1 MNNKTKVLLVEDDDS
16 ILELLRR
23 ILTDEG
29 FEVVSAMNGNEAI
42 EKFKADRPDIILLD
56 LYLPL
61 KDGMDVLRDIRRES
75 NVPVIIITA
84 RDADID
90 KVKGL
95 EIGADDYITKPFS
108 LIELLARMKAVL
120 RRTHHGYTFNVT
132 NISKLRSPGLTLDL
146 KTHQVFI
153 ERGGKTEVRHLPR
166 KQFELLKILMLK
178 APEVLD
184 RETLLK
190 EIWGNFM
197 NNARTLDV
205 HIHWLRNKIEE
216 DPNNPEYILT
226 VRKVGYRFGKPVEK
240 VR

>member
-1 MNNKTKVLLVEDDDS
+1 MSAKTRVLLVEDDDT
-16 ILELLRR
+16 ILEQLRR
-23 ILTDEG
+23 VLTDEG
-29 FEVVSAMNGNEAI
+29 YEVTSAMNGNEAI
-42 EKFKADRPDIILLD
+42 EKFKAERPDLILLD

-61 KDGMDVLRDIRRES
+61 KDGMDVLREIRRES
-75 NVPVIIITA
+75 DVPIIIITA

-120 RRTHHGYTFNVT
+120 RRATHGYRLNVS
-132 NISKLRSPGLTLDL
+132 NISQLRAPGIVLDL
-146 KTHQVFI
+146 KTHQVI
-153 ERGGKTEVRHLPR
+153 VERNGKEEVRHLPR

-178 APEVLD
+178 APEVLE
-184 RETLLK
+184 REWLLK
-190 EIWGNFM
+190 EVWGNFM
-197 NNARTLDV
+197 SNARTLDV

-226 VRKVGYRFGKPVEK
+226 VRKVGYRFGKPVE
-240 VR
+240 RIR

>member
-1 MNNKTKVLLVEDDDS
+1 MSAKTKVLLVEDDDA
-16 ILELLRR
+16 ILEQLRR
-23 ILTDEG
+23 VLTDEG
-29 FEVVSAMNGNEAI
+29 YEVVSAMNGNEAI
-42 EKFKADRPDIILLD
+42 EKFKADRPDLILLD

-61 KDGMDVLRDIRRES
+61 KDGMDVLREIRRES
-75 NVPVIIITA
+75 DVPIIIITA

-120 RRTHHGYTFNVT
+120 RRAHHGYRFNMSNV
-132 NISKLRSPGLTLDL
+132 SQLRAPGLILDL
-146 KTHQVFI
+146 KTHQVI
-153 ERGGKTEVRHLPR
+153 VERDGREEVRHLPR

-178 APEVLD
+178 APEVLE
-184 RETLLK
+184 REWLLK

-197 NNARTLDV
+197 SNARTLDV

-240 VR
+240 IR